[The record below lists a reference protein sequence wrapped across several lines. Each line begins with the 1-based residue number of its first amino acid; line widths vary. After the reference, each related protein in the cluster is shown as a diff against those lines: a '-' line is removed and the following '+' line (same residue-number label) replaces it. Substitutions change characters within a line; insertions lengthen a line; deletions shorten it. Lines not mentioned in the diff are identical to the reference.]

1 MPANVYEIMF
11 ILDTNKVAGDEAGI
25 IKLLHGLL
33 ERNHAEVMAT
43 RRWTETKLAY
53 PVGNHKK
60 GLYILMFFRS
70 EGKNLQPLERDFQLN
85 ETVIR
90 FMITKL
96 DPKHVAKMLEV
107 GNEGGPMAFQTVTE
121 VSLDEAALAGLG
133 GGMPPGMGGGDGDD
147 RRRSRGPRREFAD
160 KEG

>member
-70 EGKNLQPLERDFQLN
+70 
-85 ETVIR
+85 
-90 FMITKL
+90 
-96 DPKHVAKMLEV
+96 
-107 GNEGGPMAFQTVTE
+107 
-121 VSLDEAALAGLG
+121 
-133 GGMPPGMGGGDGDD
+133 
-147 RRRSRGPRREFAD
+147 
-160 KEG
+160 